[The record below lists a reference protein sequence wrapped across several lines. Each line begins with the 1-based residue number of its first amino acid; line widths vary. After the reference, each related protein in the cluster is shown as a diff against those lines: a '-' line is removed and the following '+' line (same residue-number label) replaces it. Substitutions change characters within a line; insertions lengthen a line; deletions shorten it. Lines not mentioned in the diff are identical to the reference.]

1 MKTLLFQGDSITD
14 CGRARE
20 EMEDTRH
27 TFLGSGYPA
36 LLAARIYGEQP
47 EKDWRIF
54 NRGISGNR
62 VVDLYARWKKDAL
75 NLRPDVLSI
84 LIGVNDTWHEYNNQ
98 NGVEVP
104 RYEEFL
110 RRLVTWSQEALP
122 NVKIVLMEPFVL
134 PFGSVGE
141 AWPAEIA
148 QRGEVVRKAASDLGA
163 VFVPLQE
170 KLTEKAKAYGMDYW
184 LRDGVHPTYAGHYL
198 IAEQWMKY
206 AGHLL

>member
-14 CGRARE
+14 CSRARE
-20 EMEDTRH
+20 DMEDIRH
-27 TFLGSGYPA
+27 TPLGNGYAA
-36 LLAARIYGEQP
+36 LLAAEIYGDQP

-75 NLRPDVLSI
+75 VLKPDVLSI

-104 RYEEFL
+104 RYDEFL
-110 RRLVTWSQEALP
+110 RRLLSWSLETLP
-122 NVKIVLMEPFVL
+122 ELKIVLLEPFVL
-134 PFGSVGE
+134 PFGAVGPE
-141 AWPAEIA
+141 WPAEIA
-148 QRGEVVRKAASDLGA
+148 QRGEVVRQAAADFGA
-163 VFVPLQE
+163 VFVPLQNEFTKAAE
-170 KLTEKAKAYGMDYW
+170 KYGMEYW
-184 LRDGVHPTYAGHYL
+184 LRDGVHPTYAGHRL
-198 IAEQWMKY
+198 IAKQWMKA

>member
-75 NLRPDVLSI
+75 NLRPDILSI

-110 RRLVTWSQEALP
+110 RRLVTWSQEVLP
-122 NVKIVLMEPFVL
+122 EVKIVLMEPFVL

-141 AWPAEIA
+141 AWPGEMA
-148 QRGEVVRKAASDLGA
+148 QRSEVVRKAASDLGA

-170 KLTEKAKAYGMDYW
+170 KLTEKAKAYGMEYW

>member
-1 MKTLLFQGDSITD
+1 MKKLLFQGDSITD

-36 LLAARIYGEQP
+36 LLAAKLYGEQP

-62 VVDLYARWKKDAL
+62 VVDLYARWKIDAL
-75 NLRPDVLSI
+75 NLRPDILSI
-84 LIGVNDTWHEYNNQ
+84 LIGVNDTWHEAHYG
-98 NGVEVP
+98 NGVELP

-110 RRLVTWSQEALP
+110 RRLVTWTKEVLP
-122 NVKIVLMEPFVL
+122 EVKIILMEPFVL
-134 PFGSVGE
+134 PFGHVQE
-141 AWPAEIA
+141 DWPEEIA
-148 QRGEVVRKAASDLGA
+148 RRGEVVRKAAADLGA
-163 VFVPLQE
+163 VFVPLQANF
-170 KLTEKAKAYGMDYW
+170 TEAAKKFGMEYW
-184 LRDGVHPTYAGHYL
+184 LRDGVHPTYAGHQL
-198 IAEQWMKY
+198 IASEWMKA